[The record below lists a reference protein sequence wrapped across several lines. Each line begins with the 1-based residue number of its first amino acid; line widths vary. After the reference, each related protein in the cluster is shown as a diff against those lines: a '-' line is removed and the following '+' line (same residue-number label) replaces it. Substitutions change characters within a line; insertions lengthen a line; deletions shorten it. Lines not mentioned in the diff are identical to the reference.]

1 MLAWYV
7 SLGPFEE
14 GGLEVSLEWGSL
26 VERLGGDRSVL
37 RVWLNIGWVLGSMKW
52 DGRLMSWL
60 GWDSGCMLLGWKGGC
75 VLVRIE

>member
-37 RVWLNIGWVLGSMKW
+37 LARLNVGLV
-52 DGRLMSWL
+52 
-60 GWDSGCMLLGWKGGC
+60 C
-75 VLVRIE
+75 VTGPL